1 MSFSSTDRIGLYIDG
16 ANLIAAARAL
26 GFDVD
31 FKRLLYE
38 FRGCGRLLQAV
49 YYAVISES
57 QPYSTVRPLL
67 DWLDYNGYTVIT
79 KATEEFLDP
88 GGSRRVKGNIHV
100 DLAVHAIEFAKQ
112 IDQMVLFSGDGKL
125 RAMVGAMQ
133 RRGVR
138 VTVIST
144 ISSEPPMIADSLRRQ
159 ADVFIDLIELKS
171 RLGRE
176 EPARPVRSGTH
187 QKIQIRT
194 PAVMRKRSGD
204 RNSDGAR

>member
-16 ANLIAAARAL
+16 ANLIATARAL

-31 FKRLLYE
+31 FRRLLHE

-49 YYAVISES
+49 YYTVISED
-57 QPYSTVRPLL
+57 QAYSTVRPLL
-67 DWLDYNGYTVIT
+67 DWFDYNGYTVIT
-79 KATEEFLDP
+79 KATKEFLDP
-88 GGSRRVKGNIHV
+88 GGSRRVKGNIDH

-112 IDQMVLFSGDGKL
+112 IDQMVLFSGDGNL
-125 RAMVGAMQ
+125 RAMVGAVQ

-159 ADVFIDLIELKS
+159 ADVFIDFIELKS

-176 EPARPVRSGTH
+176 EPARLARSGTH

-194 PAVMRKRSGD
+194 PTVMRKRSGD